1 MKSATDLPSEL
12 KSYGFLLLPE
22 YSMIALTSAVEPLRM
37 ANHLSQQPL
46 YEWKTI
52 SSDGMAVCASNGIST
67 LPTTSIEKA
76 KGLDVVFV
84 CGGMNIEKHSADDGV
99 IRWLQELAD
108 NDVGLGG
115 LCTGT
120 YTLAKADLLGKRRC
134 TIHWELIDQMG
145 TEFPSLNIT
154 NQLFE
159 IDEGRFTCAGGQAP
173 LDMMLGVIHHHH
185 GGNLALN
192 ICDEFLYER
201 IRDSHDVQRTR
212 IRNIS
217 GPKSSALTSVITLM
231 AANIEDPVS
240 LPTLANHAKMSGRH
254 LQRLFKSYLKI
265 SPNRYYMN
273 MRLERAREMVLLS
286 NKSILDIGKACG
298 FYSAPHFSKVYRL
311 YFGITPR
318 DDRRGGVTPTRITSS
333 ESSKGTKYGAK
344 SNK

>member
-1 MKSATDLPSEL
+1 MNSVTDLLREC

-37 ANHLSQQPL
+37 ANHVSQKAL

-52 SSDGMAVCASNGIST
+52 TADGTAVSASNGIST
-67 LPTTSIEKA
+67 LPTTSMHKA
-76 KGLDVVFV
+76 TSLDVVFV
-84 CGGMNIEKHSADDGV
+84 CGGMNIEKNSADEA
-99 IRWLQELAD
+99 ILQWLRNLAAK
-108 NDVGLGG
+108 DVDLGG

-120 YTLAKADLLGKRRC
+120 YALAKAGLLGKRRC
-134 TIHWELIDQMG
+134 TIHWELIDSLR

-159 IDEGRFTCAGGQAP
+159 IDRGRYTCAGGQAP

-185 GGNLALN
+185 GGTLALD
-192 ICDEFLYER
+192 ISDVFLYER
-201 IRDSHDVQRTR
+201 IRSSHDVQRTR

-217 GPKSSALTSVITLM
+217 GPKSSALASVITLM

-240 LPTLANHAKMSGRH
+240 LPMLAKHANMSGRH
-254 LQRLFKSYLKI
+254 LQRLFKSYLNI

-273 MRLERAREMVLLS
+273 MRLERAREMVLLT
-286 NKSILDIGKACG
+286 NKSILDIGIACG

-318 DDRRGGVTPTRITSS
+318 DDRRGGVTPTRITNPDRT
-333 ESSKGTKYGAK
+333 SKRKGK
-344 SNK
+344 SK